1 MLRYTDVRDTTECLM
16 KCKSF
21 DGCKWFTFH
30 VYDHRHNYNCVLY
43 EGCKNFSTSYINS
56 LSGEVLCPVC
66 ERVGK
71 CLTSTVLGVKFPNS
85 VSKCLKVL

>member
-1 MLRYTDVRDTTECLM
+1 MLDYTDARDITECLM

-30 VYDHRHNYNCVLY
+30 VYDHGNCILY
-43 EGCKNFSTSYINS
+43 EGCKNFNSSYINS
-56 LSGEVLCPVC
+56 VSGEVSCPVC

-71 CLTSTVLGVKFPNS
+71 CLNSTVLGVKFLDS
-85 VSKCLKVL
+85 VTKCLRVL